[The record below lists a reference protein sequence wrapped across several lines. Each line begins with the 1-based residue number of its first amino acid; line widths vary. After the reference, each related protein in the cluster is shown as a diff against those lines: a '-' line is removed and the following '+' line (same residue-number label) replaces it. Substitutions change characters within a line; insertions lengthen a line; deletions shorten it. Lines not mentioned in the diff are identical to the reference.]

1 MVGAAATVGV
11 IAAGI
16 AATIGR
22 KKIAETSNAL
32 VDSVKDQVRK
42 RSTSAKNKRAGNNA
56 ASKGRSG
63 AS

>member
-1 MVGAAATVGV
+1 VGV

-42 RSTSAKNKRAGNNA
+42 RST
-56 ASKGRSG
+56 ASKKKTTVNGAGAKGRNG